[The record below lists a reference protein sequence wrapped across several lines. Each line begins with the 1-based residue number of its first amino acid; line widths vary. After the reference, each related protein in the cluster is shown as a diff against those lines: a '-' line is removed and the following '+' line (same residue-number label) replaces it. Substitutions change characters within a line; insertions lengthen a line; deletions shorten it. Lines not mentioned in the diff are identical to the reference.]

1 MNYKEMLEAAKSHRV
16 THPLMQE
23 ADKGFW
29 VTFCE
34 GCKCWH
40 NSSGEALAD
49 EYFQIDLQEAITDN
63 PALEENWEIV
73 KE

>member
-29 VTFCE
+29 VIFCE
-34 GCKCWH
+34 WCGYWH
-40 NSSGEALAD
+40 NASGEALTD
-49 EYFQIDLQEAITDN
+49 EDFQIDLQEAITDN